1 MLAIINQTNAVFYK
15 EEVPIKKLFTL
26 AAVAALSAGQMAAVQ
41 AVDFTVA
48 VGQTDESTMTYRL
61 GAQFDFNRSWFQT
74 SVGRLTGYWDAGYTY
89 WEGDESTSNHSI
101 SLAPVFVYEFAGQS
115 VKPYVEAGIGVAAFE
130 NTEVEGNRLG
140 SSFQFEDR
148 IGAGLRFAGGHEV
161 GVRAIHYSNAGIKD
175 PNDGVESYALHYRM
189 AF

>member
-1 MLAIINQTNAVFYK
+1 M
-15 EEVPIKKLFTL
+15 KKLFSL
-26 AAVAALSAGQMAAVQ
+26 AAVAALSVGQMATAH

-89 WEGDESTSNHSI
+89 WEGDESSSNHSI
-101 SLAPVFVYEFAGQS
+101 SLAPVFVYEFAGES

-140 SSFQFEDR
+140 SSSRTGSALACVSRAATKSECVRSTTPMPASRSRTMGSKATPCIIGWRSKRDR
-148 IGAGLRFAGGHEV
+148 FSTAGL
-161 GVRAIHYSNAGIKD
+161 S
-175 PNDGVESYALHYRM
+175 PALL
-189 AF
+189 

>member
-1 MLAIINQTNAVFYK
+1 MLAPRNQTNAVFDK
-15 EEVPIKKLFTL
+15 EVLMKKLFSL
-26 AAVAALSAGQMAAVQ
+26 AAVAALSVGSMAAAH

-61 GAQFDFNRSWFQT
+61 GAQFDFGTSWFQT

-89 WEGDESTSNHSI
+89 WEGDESSSNHSI
-101 SLAPVFVYEFAGQS
+101 SLAPVFVYEFAGES

-130 NTEVEGNRLG
+130 NTEVEGNGLG

-148 IGAGLRFAGGHEV
+148 IGAG
-161 GVRAIHYSNAGIKD
+161 IKK
-175 PNDGVESYALHYRM
+175 PNDGIESYALHYRM

>member
-1 MLAIINQTNAVFYK
+1 M
-15 EEVPIKKLFTL
+15 KKLFTL
-26 AAVAALSAGQMAAVQ
+26 AAVAALSVGQMAAAH

-61 GAQFDFNRSWFQT
+61 GAQFDFN
-74 SVGRLTGYWDAGYTY
+74 RLTGYWDAGYTY

-115 VKPYVEAGIGVAAFE
+115 VRPYVEAGIGVAAFE

-161 GVRAIHYSNAGIKD
+161 GVRAIHYSNAGIKK
-175 PNDGVESYALHYRM
+175 PNDGIESYALHYRV